1 MGKTYLRYELRDSYG
16 VVASHLSNG
25 VFNASGRL
33 AVVPALERV
42 KVWDLKRGTQ
52 VATWE
57 ESDNKHEVTCIAR
70 SPSGT
75 HFAVGYHN
83 GSIRV
88 YDATT
93 HTMAVTFNGH
103 RSAVSALAFDRSSTL
118 LVSGARDTDVILWNV
133 LAESGVCRLRGHKD
147 QITALSFLYAHQTDA
162 THIVSASKDT
172 LVKLW
177 DLDTQH
183 CVETLV
189 RHRSEV
195 WALAVHP
202 SQPLLV
208 TGSADSGIRVWQI
221 NEANLQATASTA
233 PTKGTETDERTIIQL
248 CGNVGRKS
256 KERVAMLSFDP
267 TGSYLGCLTTDKT
280 LEVFCIGDLDALWK
294 LWQASPTG
302 AEPAPTAKEAK
313 AAALRQAVSH
323 YQIIRSKV
331 KIRSFDFKPTT
342 GSSNH
347 ATRFQRPLSEKDRAT
362 TKGSLPDTQLLLTLH
377 SNAVEVYQVVG
388 TANSPEG
395 DAKHLAPFSMYAV
408 DLPGHRNEIRAVAIS
423 SNDELLAT
431 ASHGQLKVWN
441 LMTGTCIRTIPC
453 GYALCCDFLPGDKHV
468 VVGTKSGHLELFDLA
483 SATLLESIEAH
494 TAEIWSVAIRPDR
507 SGLATGSAD
516 KQVKFWEFELTDN
529 AQDQGTRKEQQLTLV
544 HTRTLEMGDS
554 VLCVRFSPT
563 MKHVAVALLDAT
575 IKVFFADT
583 LNFYLSMYGH
593 RLPVMSMDISSDGAL
608 LVTGSA
614 DKNVK
619 IWGLDFGDCHKS
631 LFAHQNSVMCVRFT
645 PETHYFFTAGKD
657 RLVKYWDGD
666 KFHQIMKFEAHQGEV
681 WSLAISKHGH
691 FVVSVGQDRSIRCWE
706 RTDEPL
712 FLEEEQEKEMDETL
726 EASMIQEMDKA
737 NIRVDPEA
745 PAEARIQNDETGRAT
760 RQTMETL
767 KAGERIV
774 EALDI
779 AEQDR
784 LSLETYEKCSPTFT
798 HLTPGNVRGTIQM
811 KGKGPMALPT
821 PERHPILKA
830 LGHLSGNRYL
840 LNVIEKI
847 KASEIEDALLA
858 LPLNQV
864 EALFR
869 YIDQWIVNGWSV
881 LLVCRILFFLLRV
894 HHQQLVASRPM
905 QAPLVAVRRHLRQHL
920 VRQKDTLGYNL
931 AALKHL
937 QDLYNAEAI
946 SRFYVDGDED
956 ANADDSLKKR
966 KFVTA

>member
-16 VVASHLSNG
+16 VVASYLSNG

-70 SPSGT
+70 SSSGT
-75 HFAVGYHN
+75 QYAVGYHN
-83 GSIRV
+83 GTIRV

-93 HTMAVTFNGH
+93 HTLTVTFNGH
-103 RSAVSALAFDRSSTL
+103 RSAVSALAFDRSNTL
-118 LVSGARDTDVILWNV
+118 LVSGARDTDIILWNV

-147 QITALSFLYAHQTDA
+147 QITDLSFLYARQTDA

-195 WALAVHP
+195 WALAIHP

-208 TGSADSGIRVWQI
+208 TGSADSGLRVWRI
-221 NEANLQATASTA
+221 NDKNLQITATTA
-233 PTKGTETDERTIIQL
+233 PTEGTETDERAIIQL
-248 CGNVGRKS
+248 CGNIGRKG
-256 KERVAMLSFDP
+256 KERVTMLSFDP
-267 TGSYLGCLTTDKT
+267 TGSYLGCLTADKT
-280 LEVFCIGDLDALWK
+280 LEIFRIGELDALW
-294 LWQASPTG
+294 QTPSAG
-302 AEPAPTAKEAK
+302 AEPAPSAKEAK
-313 AAALRQAVSH
+313 NTVLRQAVSH

-342 GSSNH
+342 GFSNH
-347 ATRFQRPLSEKDRAT
+347 SNRFQRPLSEQGRT
-362 TKGSLPDTQLLLTLH
+362 TTQGHLPDTQLLLTLH

-388 TANSPEG
+388 TTNTPE
-395 DAKHLAPFSMYAV
+395 DNAKHLAPFPMYAV
-408 DLPGHRNEIRAVAIS
+408 DLPGHRNEIRAVAVS
-423 SNDELLAT
+423 SNDELVAT

-441 LMTGTCIRTIPC
+441 LMTGTCVRTIPC

-468 VVGTKSGHLELFDLA
+468 IVGTKSGHLELFDLA

-516 KQVKFWEFELTDN
+516 KLVKFWEFELTEN
-529 AQDQGTRKEQQLTLV
+529 AQDHGLRKEQQLTLV

-593 RLPVMSMDISSDGAL
+593 RLPVMSMDISSDGTL
-608 LVTGSA
+608 LVTASA

-691 FVVSVGQDRSIRCWE
+691 FVVSVGQDRSIRCWG

-745 PAEARIQNDETGRAT
+745 PADARIQNDETGRAT

-767 KAGERIV
+767 KAGERIM

-784 LSLETYEKCSPTFT
+784 LSLETYEK
-798 HLTPGNVRGTIQM
+798 M

-830 LGHLSGNRYL
+830 LGNLSGDRYL
-840 LNVIEKI
+840 LNVVEKI

-869 YIDQWIVNGWSV
+869 YIDQWIVNGWSI

-920 VRQKDTLGYNL
+920 LRQKDTMGYNL

-946 SRFYVDGDED
+946 SRFYVEGDDD
-956 ANADDSLKKR
+956 ANADDGLKKR